1 MGQRGPLR
9 KKPRTNQASSEDT
22 TVVTPS
28 YHLYPPNYIFDAFS
42 GETEQDKRVI
52 NYKVFLCKEEERKAL
67 EDYDGV
73 RWRKNVHEGVLNRV
87 GSSCLSFVLCDFYL
101 CVSFL
106 SRWKMKCTK

>member
-1 MGQRGPLR
+1 
-9 KKPRTNQASSEDT
+9 
-22 TVVTPS
+22 
-28 YHLYPPNYIFDAFS
+28 
-42 GETEQDKRVI
+42 
-52 NYKVFLCKEEERKAL
+52 
-67 EDYDGV
+67 V